1 MTDEAV
7 PNRTINAI
15 DFGGRQNRL
24 NYPVIPAVLIQRFSF
39 SCWVRVLGQPDGA
52 TSGTIFEHF
61 QTTPESR
68 HTFRLLLSSGGGRF
82 LHSRRDATSTQ
93 TTRGQF
99 NDGAW
104 HHAVLTVAGSDV
116 KIYVDGFEEPVEP
129 STVGYPSANEN
140 SFGWQDSGAVASVN
154 TLADWRFYD
163 RVISAEEV
171 RSIYNDGLFNNNDS
185 VSDYYARWNPSVID
199 SVQVA
204 DSGPNGIHATWDDY
218 DRRAYIS
225 ADGVDPV
232 NGLVSLYAIGD
243 SLTEDADPETLLPI
257 TAKLINEGQPLS
269 FHLANPT
276 ISTEI
281 SSLPWDTAL
290 NRQSYDVLMI
300 QPFPASTAQP
310 LADDVLA
317 IQTWMDLQPD
327 SIVLIHEGF
336 PPLSTAVETTER
348 FNEPFTGNFAYSD
361 AYFRELVNALK
372 EANPTRDIRRSRTM
386 EFVYTVAERI
396 TSGLAPNGLAVGG
409 SGVDDGL
416 YRDGFRINPRFG
428 SFAIHNC
435 CRQALGLPIHRY
447 GGFAADSVSGQV
459 PLVAEY
465 EAYVES
471 LIVEIFRTDVEVS
484 ADLATPIDT
493 SALSAATAAL
503 NDAISNLG
511 SGETTALIQLVT
523 DLKNELGKVKKLG
536 EPITHT
542 RVGGGSDT
550 TTETRA
556 SNG

>member
-1 MTDEAV
+1 MSTFQVTPSTLKAGPLAGQRLAFTSSIDGQSVSGHEALTIVVSSVLKDNGLIVDAGEHEFDFETVSSSIGVPYYVLNFDSELENDNGESISLEHGDSILASIEHRVSGVTSQQLIVIPILEAAVTDEAV

-24 NYPVIPAVLIQRFSF
+24 NYPVIPAVSIQRFSF
-39 SCWVRVLGQPDGA
+39 SCWVRVLGQPDGT

-129 STVGYPSANEN
+129 SAVGYPSANEN
-140 SFGWQDSGAVASVN
+140 SFGWQDSGAVASAN

-163 RVISAEEV
+163 RVVSAEEV
-171 RSIYNDGLFNNNDS
+171 RSIYNDGLFDNNDS

-204 DSGPNGIHATWDDY
+204 DSGPNGIHATWADY

-269 FHLANPT
+269 FHLANPP

-281 SSLPWDTAL
+281 
-290 NRQSYDVLMI
+290 
-300 QPFPASTAQP
+300 
-310 LADDVLA
+310 
-317 IQTWMDLQPD
+317 
-327 SIVLIHEGF
+327 
-336 PPLSTAVETTER
+336 
-348 FNEPFTGNFAYSD
+348 
-361 AYFRELVNALK
+361 
-372 EANPTRDIRRSRTM
+372 
-386 EFVYTVAERI
+386 
-396 TSGLAPNGLAVGG
+396 
-409 SGVDDGL
+409 
-416 YRDGFRINPRFG
+416 
-428 SFAIHNC
+428 
-435 CRQALGLPIHRY
+435 
-447 GGFAADSVSGQV
+447 
-459 PLVAEY
+459 
-465 EAYVES
+465 
-471 LIVEIFRTDVEVS
+471 
-484 ADLATPIDT
+484 
-493 SALSAATAAL
+493 
-503 NDAISNLG
+503 
-511 SGETTALIQLVT
+511 
-523 DLKNELGKVKKLG
+523 
-536 EPITHT
+536 
-542 RVGGGSDT
+542 
-550 TTETRA
+550 
-556 SNG
+556 